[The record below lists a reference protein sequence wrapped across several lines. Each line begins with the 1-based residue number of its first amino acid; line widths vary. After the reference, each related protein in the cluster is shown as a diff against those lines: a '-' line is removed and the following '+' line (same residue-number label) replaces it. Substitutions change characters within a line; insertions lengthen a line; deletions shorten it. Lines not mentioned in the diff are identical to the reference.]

1 MSDILPTNSRLDDV
15 MELENA
21 DTTFTYTLTE
31 EGAKFVSIN
40 ITEYTPNT
48 GIIVKG
54 NRFYGAYK
62 GVFSFGND
70 SLMYRKGAEPERHSA
85 PDWESLPPP
94 KEADLFLWRAPTNL
108 RKTFT
113 YTVQLKYT
121 VTSTPSE
128 PGESPVTSEK
138 VVNKTYS
145 QDVVGN
151 WSIWGEKLRAYVN
164 AGK

>member
-1 MSDILPTNSRLDDV
+1 MSDILPSNTKLDDV
-15 MELENA
+15 MELENV
-21 DTTFTYTLTE
+21 DQTFSYTLTE

-40 ITEYTPNT
+40 IIEYTENK

-54 NRFYGAYK
+54 ANFKGAYR

-70 SLMYRKGAEPERHSA
+70 SLMFRRGANLERESA

-108 RKTFT
+108 RKTFS

-128 PGESPVTSEK
+128 PGQSSVTSEK
-138 VVNKTYS
+138 VINKTYN

-151 WSIWGEKLRAYVN
+151 WSIWSTMLRDYVN